1 MKNGNLKIGNL
12 KNGNLKIGNLKNGNF
27 QIGSEVI
34 LKWNGPSGPPY
45 HSHQRT
51 LLPSYTH
58 LVRLLKAQNGSNP
71 EKNGTKTILVSL
83 EAEFFVEQH
92 ILKSAPGKSC

>member
-27 QIGSEVI
+27 QIGSELI

-45 HSHQRT
+45 IEPTSRNVDILSVDFRESIHVFMK
-51 LLPSYTH
+51 LSYF
-58 LVRLLKAQNGSNP
+58 S
-71 EKNGTKTILVSL
+71 I
-83 EAEFFVEQH
+83 
-92 ILKSAPGKSC
+92 

>member
-1 MKNGNLKIGNL
+1 MVWLCPHH
-12 KNGNLKIGNLKNGNF
+12 
-27 QIGSEVI
+27 V
-34 LKWNGPSGPPY
+34 
-45 HSHQRT
+45 HVVSHPRSALGREQLVSATKTSSVSRKPVY
-51 LLPSYTH
+51 L

-92 ILKSAPGKSC
+92 IQNPLKSAPGKSC